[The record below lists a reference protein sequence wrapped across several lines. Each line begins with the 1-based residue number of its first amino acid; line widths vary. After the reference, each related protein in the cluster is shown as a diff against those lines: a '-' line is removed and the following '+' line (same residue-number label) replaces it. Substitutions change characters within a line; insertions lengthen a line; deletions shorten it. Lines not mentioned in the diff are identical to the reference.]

1 MSDLVG
7 PGSKYTD
14 EDRRRAALEYSLT
27 GSLSKVAER
36 MGIPR
41 KTISDWKNKSEWWV
55 EVSAKVRHQKEAKI
69 LADNEEIIDK
79 AHREIVDRLDNGDV
93 QLVRTKNGVE
103 LHKVP
108 VKAKDAAVIRG
119 ISDDKRRLSLNQPT
133 AITGNSTDM
142 KTLANE
148 FAKLSDEMNRE
159 RNRRVVSTHFK
170 SKKDPGKSEEVE

>member
-7 PGSKYTD
+7 PGSKYSD

-27 GSLSKVAER
+27 GSLSKVAKR

-93 QLVRTKNGVE
+93 QLVSTKNGVE
-103 LHKVP
+103 LHRVP
-108 VKAKDAAVIRG
+108 VKAKDAAVIKG
-119 ISDDKRRLSLNQPT
+119 ISDDKRRLTLNQPT
-133 AITGNSTDM
+133 AITGKSEDMNS
-142 KTLANE
+142 LAAE
-148 FAKLSDEMNRE
+148 FKALSAKWDEKQVN
-159 RNRRVVSTHFK
+159 VVSVQ
-170 SKKDPGKSEEVE
+170 EETEEIK

>member
-27 GSLSKVAER
+27 GSLSKVAKR

-41 KTISDWKNKSEWWV
+41 KTISDWKNKSDWWV

-69 LADNEEIIDK
+69 LADNEEVIDK

-103 LHKVP
+103 LHRVP

-133 AITGNSTDM
+133 AITGKSTDM
-142 KTLANE
+142 KALANE
-148 FAKLSDEMNRE
+148 FRKLSQQWDEK
-159 RNRRVVSTHFK
+159 RVNSI
-170 SKKDPGKSEEVE
+170 PGKCEEVK

>member
-14 EDRRRAALEYSLT
+14 EDRRRAALEYALT
-27 GSLSKVAER
+27 GSLTKVAKR
-36 MGIPR
+36 TGIPR
-41 KTISDWKNKSEWWV
+41 KTVSDWKNKSDWWV

-148 FAKLSDEMNRE
+148 FAKLSDEMSRE
-159 RNRRVVSTHFK
+159 RNRRVVSTQRE
-170 SKKDPGKSEEVE
+170 SEDIE